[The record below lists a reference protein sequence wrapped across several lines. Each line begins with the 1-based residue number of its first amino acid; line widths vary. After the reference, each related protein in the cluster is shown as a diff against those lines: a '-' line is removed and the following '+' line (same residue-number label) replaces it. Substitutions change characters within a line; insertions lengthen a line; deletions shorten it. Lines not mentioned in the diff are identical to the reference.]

1 MVNRSRLFVA
11 VLVFSAVLPLC
22 AAAQDKGYWRAS
34 NQTAESITGDIFIA
48 DGKLTINFVA
58 FPLAQIRQ
66 LTSPEIS
73 ALFDADSTSA
83 AGANLYRLNIPAS
96 RRFLHKN
103 TLCGTEDTQWMVTYV
118 ENRNLHVALFSGPN
132 MPVLTFEA
140 ISKSTDVC
148 GTFNYTR

>member
-1 MVNRSRLFVA
+1 VTRTRIFVA
-11 VLVFSAVLPLC
+11 VLVLFVILPLC

-34 NQTAESITGDIFIA
+34 NQTAQSITGDIFIA
-48 DGKLTINFVA
+48 EGKLTINFMA

-73 ALFDADSTSA
+73 ALFDADSRSA
-83 AGANLYRLNIPAS
+83 AGANLYRLDIPAS

-103 TLCGTEDTQWMVTYV
+103 SLCGSEDTQWMVTYV
-118 ENRNLHVALFSGPN
+118 ENRNLHVAMFSGPN
-132 MPVLTFEA
+132 IPVLTFEA